1 MNDLDNSIKLLTLN
15 QAANI
20 LKVSKRTL
28 FRMIQ
33 NGKFPAFQVGAQWRV
48 LESRFQQ
55 WIEQDWSES
64 LPKSVGNDSQKND
77 GEKL

>member
-15 QAANI
+15 QAAHI

-33 NGKFPAFQVGAQWRV
+33 NGKFPAFRVGVQWRV
-48 LESRFQQ
+48 LESRFQEWLQ
-55 WIEQDWSES
+55 QNWSENP
-64 LPKSVGNDSQKND
+64 PKSVDTD
-77 GEKL
+77 FRTTEREKL